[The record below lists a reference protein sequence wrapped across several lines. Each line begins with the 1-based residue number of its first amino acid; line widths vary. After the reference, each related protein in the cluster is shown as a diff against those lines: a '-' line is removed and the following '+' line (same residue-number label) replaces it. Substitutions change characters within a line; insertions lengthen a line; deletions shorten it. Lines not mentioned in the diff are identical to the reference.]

1 MEARRLVSPLLLFL
15 VLPACASSS
24 QPQSNEPQYNIV
36 HPSEAPPQTGGV
48 PPDKENEIN
57 LLLQQREPSARK
69 CYQDVLNEKHDRA
82 FQGTVKVLIAI
93 EPSGHASA
101 VKVVGGTLTDGSVQ
115 QCLVET
121 IREFEFPQLA
131 QAGEVQYEYRFRP
144 AY

>member
-1 MEARRLVSPLLLFL
+1 MNARRVLAASALLL
-15 VLPACASSS
+15 VMAACASKSS
-24 QPQSNEPQYNIV
+24 TGDPRVTVIK
-36 HPSEAPPQTGGV
+36 PSENAPVTGGV
-48 PPDKENEIN
+48 PPDKEAEIQ

-93 EPSGHASA
+93 DPTGRPTE
-101 VKVVGGTLTDGSVQ
+101 VKVVGGTLSDRVVQ
-115 QCLVET
+115 DCLVQT